1 MDESERSLV
10 RFSQLVMLAIAI
22 GSIWVSIIGIAFS
35 DDANNSDFA
44 VLAIGGLLSAS
55 LAIGWI
61 EVQSRGNDH
70 QLRDVQ
76 DYMLGIGFFFATV
89 GTVWGARFVIG
100 LFEGG
105 DFFGNTGEPG
115 AWAPN
120 ENGIYV
126 QTIAILAMM
135 LVQYFI
141 LQRFKG
147 ETKFGWAVASYAPM
161 IILMG
166 AGMNIWLNW
175 SDGVVS
181 YGIGISTIALS
192 IAAMQMAL
200 KSNNSINLID
210 NDEID

>member
-22 GSIWVSIIGIAFS
+22 GSIWISIIGIAFN

-89 GTVWGARFVIG
+89 GTVWGAR
-100 LFEGG
+100 
-105 DFFGNTGEPG
+105 
-115 AWAPN
+115 
-120 ENGIYV
+120 
-126 QTIAILAMM
+126 
-135 LVQYFI
+135 
-141 LQRFKG
+141 
-147 ETKFGWAVASYAPM
+147 
-161 IILMG
+161 
-166 AGMNIWLNW
+166 
-175 SDGVVS
+175 
-181 YGIGISTIALS
+181 LS
-192 IAAMQMAL
+192 
-200 KSNNSINLID
+200 LIH
-210 NDEID
+210 I